1 MDQQQESNSMKQ
13 LFPLSSSPFLSTFK
27 IKKHIFVGISLL
39 VSFLIF
45 SVTVVDLVGIKPHL
59 CFEFLSS
66 SLTKER
72 RNNDV
77 CDYSYGKWVRS
88 RQRDVDGTSYGEECR
103 FLDPGFR
110 CLNNGRKD
118 SGFRQWRWQPHGC
131 DLPRKDAHPS
141 RYREPGTPED
151 APQDCSHWCL
161 PGVPD
166 TWNEILYAQL
176 LAMNYTTK

>member
-13 LFPLSSSPFLSTFK
+13 LFPQSSSPFLSPFK

-66 SLTKER
+66 SSTKER

-131 DLPRKDAHPS
+131 NLPR
-141 RYREPGTPED
+141 YVVT
-151 APQDCSHWCL
+151 L
-161 PGVPD
+161 F
-166 TWNEILYAQL
+166 
-176 LAMNYTTK
+176 M